1 MSLELSGKIYQIGET
16 VNVSDT
22 FSKREFIIETDE
34 QYKSYIQ
41 LQFTKDKTSLL
52 DKFKVGESVIVSY
65 NLQGRLWTNKDA
77 KEVCFNTLQAWLIKH
92 DATTPT
98 PATVPVA
105 EFAPAPKQPAGQV
118 EDDGLPF

>member
-16 VNVSDT
+16 VNVTDT
-22 FSKREFIIETDE
+22 FSKKEFIIETDE

-41 LQFTKDKTSLL
+41 FQFTKDKTSLL
-52 DKFKVGESVIVSY
+52 DKFKVGENVNVSY
-65 NLQGRLWTNKDA
+65 NLSGRLWTNKEG

-98 PATVPVA
+98 TETVPVA
-105 EFAPAPKQPAGQV
+105 SKV
-118 EDDGLPF
+118 DDLPF